1 MGIRRLARGA
11 TAALIAGIWLFGG
24 WTYAEWEELAA
35 QDPERQVYFQEVVQ
49 PAYQQYQQDPS
60 SVPVRESA
68 ADELIMNREKKKKE

>member
-1 MGIRRLARGA
+1 
-11 TAALIAGIWLFGG
+11 
-24 WTYAEWEELAA
+24 LAA

-68 ADELIMNREKKKKE
+68 ADAG

>member
-1 MGIRRLARGA
+1 MGIGGWLWGA

-68 ADELIMNREKKKKE
+68 ADAG